1 MKRILKKVMPA
12 LLTLAMVFTMVAVPS
27 VKAKAAEN
35 VTLYFKLPAGWTA
48 NTTGYNFWGDSGVAV
63 SGSGNTVIAPSS
75 WDSTH
80 ARTIGQVTDATGGWV
95 SVVVNDSAK
104 LKGIQLISAYGAQDC
119 AYSTG
124 DGDNLWNATVASLG
138 LSSAYFD
145 TTTNK
150 WYKEKACTNEV
161 LPPVLD
167 DIYYVTGDEGLTGAN
182 WGATPTGGLMTE
194 GTNGVFSVEFTVA
207 TAGTYAYKVLQDPA
221 DFGWTNPYTAESNGA
236 KATEN
241 GSITTTVDGSTVKIS
256 INSETKIV
264 TVTVTKPQGSGNEGG
279 QGSGNEGQGSGN
291 EGQGSGNEGQ
301 GSGNEGQGSG
311 DVNNETETD
320 TVKIYAKVSS
330 EWETVNAYAWKDG
343 ADFYEVAKW
352 PGTAMT
358 SLGDGWYVISV
369 PKDIDRIIFNNG
381 NGVQTD
387 NITLTAGKAAAFSVA
402 ADGKFEETNVP
413 LNYKGGDNNNM
424 VVYIMMML
432 AGAGLAAVA
441 IAKRR
446 QATK

>member
-27 VKAKAAEN
+27 VKAKAADGDYYILGDVPSATWNTESGAKMKDEGNGKYTYTFSASVDQTFMFKVANASVFDGTNWDSVISDGN
-35 VTLYFKLPAGWTA
+35 VSGGNFNIKATA
-48 NTTGYNFWGDSGVAV
+48 ETVKITYDKTIGDRQGVSFEGAVSTNTFTTGKFNVA
-63 SGSGNTVIAPSS
+63 
-75 WDSTH
+75 
-80 ARTIGQVTDATGGWV
+80 
-95 SVVVNDSAK
+95 
-104 LKGIQLISAYGAQDC
+104 
-119 AYSTG
+119 
-124 DGDNLWNATVASLG
+124 
-138 LSSAYFD
+138 
-145 TTTNK
+145 
-150 WYKEKACTNEV
+150 
-161 LPPVLD
+161 
-167 DIYYVTGDEGLTGAN
+167 GDEGLTGAN
-182 WGATPTGGLMTE
+182 WNQTANLMTE
-194 GTNGVFSVEFTVA
+194 KDGVHSITFSNIAAGDYQYKILEDQENQGWNSAYVCGERNVYGNGVLSV
-207 TAGTYAYKVLQDPA
+207 PA
-221 DFGWTNPYTAESNGA
+221 D
-236 KATEN
+236 K
-241 GSITTTVDGSTVKIS
+241 DGGNVTIS
-256 INSETKIV
+256 INGTTKIV
-264 TVTVTKPQGSGNEGG
+264 TVTVTAAQGSGNEGQGSGNEGG

-291 EGQGSGNEGQ
+291 
-301 GSGNEGQGSG
+301 
-311 DVNNETETD
+311 VNNETETD

-381 NGVQTD
+381 NGVQTE

>member
-27 VKAKAAEN
+27 VKAKAADGDYYILGDVPSATWNTESGAKMKDEGNGKYTYTFSASVDQTFMFKVANASVFDGTNWDSVISDGN
-35 VTLYFKLPAGWTA
+35 VSGGNFNIKATA
-48 NTTGYNFWGDSGVAV
+48 ETVKITYDKTIGDRQGVSFEGAVSTNTFTTGKFNVA
-63 SGSGNTVIAPSS
+63 
-75 WDSTH
+75 
-80 ARTIGQVTDATGGWV
+80 
-95 SVVVNDSAK
+95 
-104 LKGIQLISAYGAQDC
+104 
-119 AYSTG
+119 
-124 DGDNLWNATVASLG
+124 
-138 LSSAYFD
+138 
-145 TTTNK
+145 
-150 WYKEKACTNEV
+150 
-161 LPPVLD
+161 
-167 DIYYVTGDEGLTGAN
+167 GDEGLTGAN
-182 WGATPTGGLMTE
+182 WNQTANLMTE
-194 GTNGVFSVEFTVA
+194 KDGVHSITFSNIAAGDYQYKILEDQENQDWNSAYVCGERNVYGNGVLSV
-207 TAGTYAYKVLQDPA
+207 PA
-221 DFGWTNPYTAESNGA
+221 D
-236 KATEN
+236 K
-241 GSITTTVDGSTVKIS
+241 DGGNVTIS
-256 INSETKIV
+256 INGTTKIV
-264 TVTVTKPQGSGNEGG
+264 TVTVTAAQGSGNEGG
-279 QGSGNEGQGSGN
+279 QGSGNEGGQGSGN
-291 EGQGSGNEGQ
+291 EGGQGSGNEGGQGSGNEGQ

-381 NGVQTD
+381 NGVQTE
-387 NITLTAGKAAAFSVA
+387 NITLTAGKAAAFTVA

>member
-27 VKAKAAEN
+27 VKAKAADGDYYILGN
-35 VTLYFKLPAGWTA
+35 VSPSATWDKNSGAKMKDEGNGKYTYTFSASVDQTFMFKVAKASVFDGTNWPSVIGDYEDNFNIKATS
-48 NTTGYNFWGDSGVAV
+48 TTVKITYDATIGDRQAV
-63 SGSGNTVIAPSS
+63 SVEGAVSTNTF
-75 WDSTH
+75 
-80 ARTIGQVTDATGGWV
+80 
-95 SVVVNDSAK
+95 
-104 LKGIQLISAYGAQDC
+104 
-119 AYSTG
+119 STG
-124 DGDNLWNATVASLG
+124 KFNVA
-138 LSSAYFD
+138 
-145 TTTNK
+145 
-150 WYKEKACTNEV
+150 
-161 LPPVLD
+161 
-167 DIYYVTGDEGLTGAN
+167 GDEGLTGASWSQTAN
-182 WGATPTGGLMTE
+182 LMTE
-194 GTNGVFSVEFTVA
+194 KDGVHSITFSNIAKGSYEYKILENQESNAWKSAYVCGERNEHGNGVITVPDD
-207 TAGTYAYKVLQDPA
+207 K
-221 DFGWTNPYTAESNGA
+221 
-236 KATEN
+236 
-241 GSITTTVDGSTVKIS
+241 DGGNVTIS
-256 INSETKIV
+256 INGTTKIV
-264 TVTVTKPQGSGNEGG
+264 TVTITAAQGSGNEGG

-291 EGQGSGNEGQ
+291 A
-301 GSGNEGQGSG
+301 GQGSG
-311 DVNNETETD
+311 DTNKEVNKD

-343 ADFYEVAKW
+343 EGFYKVAEW

-358 SLGDGWYVISV
+358 SLGDGWYVIEI
-369 PKDIDRIIFNNG
+369 PTDINSIIFNNG

-387 NITLTAGKAAAFSVA
+387 NITLTAGKTAAFTVA

>member
-27 VKAKAAEN
+27 VKAKAADGDYYILGN
-35 VTLYFKLPAGWTA
+35 VSPSATWDKNSGAKMKDEGNGKYTYTFSASVDQTFMFKVAKASVFDGTNWPSVIGDYEDNFNIKATS
-48 NTTGYNFWGDSGVAV
+48 TTVKITYDATIGDRQAV
-63 SGSGNTVIAPSS
+63 SVEGAVSTNTF
-75 WDSTH
+75 
-80 ARTIGQVTDATGGWV
+80 
-95 SVVVNDSAK
+95 
-104 LKGIQLISAYGAQDC
+104 
-119 AYSTG
+119 STG
-124 DGDNLWNATVASLG
+124 KFNVA
-138 LSSAYFD
+138 
-145 TTTNK
+145 
-150 WYKEKACTNEV
+150 
-161 LPPVLD
+161 
-167 DIYYVTGDEGLTGAN
+167 GDEGLTGASWSQTAN
-182 WGATPTGGLMTE
+182 LMTE
-194 GTNGVFSVEFTVA
+194 KDGVHSITFSNIAKGSYEYKILENQESNAWKSAYVCGERNEHGNGVITVPDD
-207 TAGTYAYKVLQDPA
+207 K
-221 DFGWTNPYTAESNGA
+221 
-236 KATEN
+236 
-241 GSITTTVDGSTVKIS
+241 DGGNVTIS
-256 INSETKIV
+256 INGTTKIV
-264 TVTVTKPQGSGNEGG
+264 TVTITAAQGSGNEGGQGSGNEGG

-291 EGQGSGNEGQ
+291 A
-301 GSGNEGQGSG
+301 GQGSG
-311 DVNNETETD
+311 DTNKEVNKD

-343 ADFYEVAKW
+343 EGFYKVAEW

-358 SLGDGWYVISV
+358 SLGDGWYVIEI
-369 PKDIDRIIFNNG
+369 PTDINSIIFNNG

-387 NITLTAGKAAAFSVA
+387 NITLTAGKTAAFTVA

>member
-27 VKAKAAEN
+27 VKAKAADGDYYILGDVPSATWNTESGAKMKDEGNGKYTYTFSASVDQTFMFKVANASVFDGTNWDSVISDGN
-35 VTLYFKLPAGWTA
+35 VSGGNFNIKATA
-48 NTTGYNFWGDSGVAV
+48 ETVKITYDKTIGDRQGVSFEGAVSTNTFTTGKFNVA
-63 SGSGNTVIAPSS
+63 
-75 WDSTH
+75 
-80 ARTIGQVTDATGGWV
+80 
-95 SVVVNDSAK
+95 
-104 LKGIQLISAYGAQDC
+104 
-119 AYSTG
+119 
-124 DGDNLWNATVASLG
+124 
-138 LSSAYFD
+138 
-145 TTTNK
+145 
-150 WYKEKACTNEV
+150 
-161 LPPVLD
+161 
-167 DIYYVTGDEGLTGAN
+167 GDEGLTGAN
-182 WGATPTGGLMTE
+182 WNQTANLMTE
-194 GTNGVFSVEFTVA
+194 KDGVHSITFSNIAAGDYQYKILEDQENQGWNSAYVCGERNVYGNGVLSV
-207 TAGTYAYKVLQDPA
+207 PA
-221 DFGWTNPYTAESNGA
+221 D
-236 KATEN
+236 K
-241 GSITTTVDGSTVKIS
+241 DGGNVTIS
-256 INSETKIV
+256 INGTTKIV
-264 TVTVTKPQGSGNEGG
+264 TVTVTAA

-291 EGQGSGNEGQ
+291 
-301 GSGNEGQGSG
+301 
-311 DVNNETETD
+311 VNNETETD

-381 NGVQTD
+381 NGVQTE

>member
-1 MKRILKKVMPA
+1 M
-12 LLTLAMVFTMVAVPS
+12 
-27 VKAKAAEN
+27 
-35 VTLYFKLPAGWTA
+35 
-48 NTTGYNFWGDSGVAV
+48 
-63 SGSGNTVIAPSS
+63 
-75 WDSTH
+75 
-80 ARTIGQVTDATGGWV
+80 
-95 SVVVNDSAK
+95 
-104 LKGIQLISAYGAQDC
+104 
-119 AYSTG
+119 
-124 DGDNLWNATVASLG
+124 
-138 LSSAYFD
+138 
-145 TTTNK
+145 
-150 WYKEKACTNEV
+150 
-161 LPPVLD
+161 
-167 DIYYVTGDEGLTGAN
+167 
-182 WGATPTGGLMTE
+182 
-194 GTNGVFSVEFTVA
+194 
-207 TAGTYAYKVLQDPA
+207 
-221 DFGWTNPYTAESNGA
+221 
-236 KATEN
+236 
-241 GSITTTVDGSTVKIS
+241 
-256 INSETKIV
+256 
-264 TVTVTKPQGSGNEGG
+264 
-279 QGSGNEGQGSGN
+279 
-291 EGQGSGNEGQ
+291 
-301 GSGNEGQGSG
+301 
-311 DVNNETETD
+311 
-320 TVKIYAKVSS
+320 KIYAKVSS